1 MTRARTM
8 PLFQNANQNLLL
20 QRPIRRAD
28 AGWERHDD
36 GSVTLTIAA
45 SGISRIF
52 GARSHRLDDVG
63 GRVWE
68 LSDGSRSV
76 HEIGKTLFGE
86 FGHRVEP
93 AQDHAASVVLRLRQL
108 HALDFMT

>member
-8 PLFQNANQNLLL
+8 PLFLNATQNLLL
-20 QRPIRRAD
+20 QRPKRRDD
-28 AGWERHDD
+28 AEWERHDD
-36 GSVTLTIAA
+36 GSITLKIAA
-45 SGISRIF
+45 SGLTRF
-52 GARSHRLDDVG
+52 LGARSHRLDAVS

-86 FGHRVEP
+86 FGDRVDP
-93 AQDHAASVVLRLRQL
+93 AQDHAASVVMRLRKLQ
-108 HALDFMT
+108 ALDFLS